1 MTKREMTTKLPR
13 FERRQ
18 LLSVLGLLTLGTVA
32 SSCVAI
38 QDVAPQDRRQRR
50 PIVLVAGGWQG
61 SWSWQKVTPLL
72 SAAGHR
78 VYTPTLTGLGDRA
91 HLSRP
96 EIDLEMHIQDVLA
109 FLEMEDLQNV
119 VLVGH
124 SYAGFVISA
133 VAERARARLHSLVYL
148 DAFIP
153 EAGKRVVDYL
163 LPVERRQA
171 IIEAGRQSGYVNPI
185 PLTALGVT
193 DEGDLAWANPRLVK
207 QPFGTFDQPIQLAEP
222 AASGLPRSF
231 IACTNPPSGSFGQFA
246 AQVKQDPSWRYHELA
261 TGHQA
266 MMTMPRELAKLL
278 RQLADVAS

>member
-1 MTKREMTTKLPR
+1 MTKREMIAKTPSAA
-13 FERRQ
+13 RRR
-18 LLSVLGLLTLGTVA
+18 LLSALGLLTLGAVA
-32 SSCVAI
+32 SSCVAV
-38 QDVAPQDRRQRR
+38 QGAAPEGSTPRR

-61 SWSWQKVTPLL
+61 GWCWQKVTPLL

-91 HLSRP
+91 HLSQP
-96 EIDLEMHIQDVLA
+96 TIDLEMHSQDLAA
-109 FLEMEDLQNV
+109 FLDMEDLQDV
-119 VLVGH
+119 MLVGH

-171 IIEAGRQSGYVNPI
+171 IIEAGRQSGYVAPI

-193 DEGDLAWANPRLVK
+193 DESDLAWATPRLVN
-207 QPFGTFDQPIQLAEP
+207 QPYGTFDQPIVLAAP

-246 AQVKQDPSWRYHELA
+246 ALVKQDPSWRYHELA

-278 RQLADVAS
+278 GQLAEAT